1 MSDVESGTGYRAVL
15 VDGTD
20 PAIGQ
25 ELIRIAYDDGR
36 SEELHLHDYARVYE
50 IPGLYERIV
59 HGRLGCRS
67 PERLASILAEAFDG
81 LGWDRAQ
88 ARVIDV
94 ASGNGVSGEAL
105 RAQGLTPVLGTD
117 ILPEAH
123 EAALRD
129 RPGVYDRYLTL
140 DLLALTPG
148 DQRTISALRANA
160 LCCVAPVGTASQ
172 QLPPLALAA
181 AARLLSDDAL
191 VVYMH
196 DPLFADQ
203 DEVSEQF
210 WNSELGSQTS
220 AELLSRTRYLHR
232 RTVTGRPYEMDG
244 VVWRLRRRAQAQ

>member
-1 MSDVESGTGYRAVL
+1 MMHSYRAAL
-15 VDGTD
+15 VDRTD

-25 ELIRIAYDDGR
+25 ELIRVTYDDGR

-50 IPGLYERIV
+50 LPGLYERIV
-59 HGRLGCRS
+59 HDRLGCRS
-67 PERLASILAEAFDG
+67 PERLASMLAEAIEE

-88 ARVIDV
+88 TRVLDL
-94 ASGNGVSGEAL
+94 AAGNGVSGEAL
-105 RAQGLTPVLGTD
+105 RGHGLTPVLGTD
-117 ILPEAH
+117 IIPEARD
-123 EAALRD
+123 AALRD

-140 DLLALTPG
+140 DLLALAPG

-172 QLPPLALAA
+172 QLPPPALAA

-196 DPLFADQ
+196 DPLFGDD
-203 DEVSEQF
+203 DEVTEQL
-210 WNSELGSQTS
+210 WSSQLGPQTS